1 LPVSALRSRESAPR
15 MDSTR
20 PLRIG
25 VLAMQGAFEEHV
37 DACAALGADAC
48 QVKLPTQFEG
58 LDALIIPGGE
68 STTMQRIADRWGMV
82 EPLRQWVAAG
92 KPIWGTCAGLILLSK
107 SALKEEDYVH
117 PEQRCAEADKSDG
130 LVGGLDVVV
139 HRNFFGSQVRSFEKS
154 VTGPPRTDGAEPL
167 AYNGIFIRAP
177 AVVEVGPKVTVLSSL
192 SAPVLSSLGA
202 AFAGEDGVAV
212 AVQQEN
218 ILGTSF
224 HPELSS
230 DRSWH
235 VHFLNMVS
243 EYLNFGAPFVEIK
256 APGI

>member
-1 LPVSALRSRESAPR
+1 MCALN
-15 MDSTR
+15 R
-20 PLRIG
+20 P
-25 VLAMQGAFEEHV
+25 
-37 DACAALGADAC
+37 
-48 QVKLPTQFEG
+48 
-58 LDALIIPGGE
+58 
-68 STTMQRIADRWGMV
+68 
-82 EPLRQWVAAG
+82 
-92 KPIWGTCAGLILLSK
+92 
-107 SALKEEDYVH
+107 
-117 PEQRCAEADKSDG
+117 
-130 LVGGLDVVV
+130 
-139 HRNFFGSQVRSFEKS
+139 SQVRSFEKS

-243 EYLNFGAPFVEIK
+243 RFCLFCKTDLRVP
-256 APGI
+256 